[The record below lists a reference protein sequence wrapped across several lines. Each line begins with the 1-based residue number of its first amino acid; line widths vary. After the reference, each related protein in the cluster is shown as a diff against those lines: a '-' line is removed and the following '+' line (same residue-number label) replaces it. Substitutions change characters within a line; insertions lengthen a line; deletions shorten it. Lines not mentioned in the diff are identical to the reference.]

1 MSTLTMTVKRPPLL
15 TFTAPIVAGL
25 GACLGFV
32 TGNVFGQPWVGF
44 FVGAVIGAALAVA
57 LAQFVSVARWK
68 KTWGT
73 TALFALAGLIFG
85 GTGGLVGGAVV
96 GLCLGWFATWI
107 GSGQYRAGVPTY
119 YTAAQT
125 LWHNTF
131 LFITALIF
139 FFLVAPLVP
148 VMWLSFNAQDFF
160 TFTPEMLAF
169 EAEGYSLKHYRNFFE
184 GGGNP
189 GLGLLYGAL
198 IGGVLGGLVQLLPN
212 AERSINKVAVFAG
225 VGAVLGLIV
234 GKMWGV
240 SGAEWMTPLKNSL
253 IIAPFATLISVSL
266 GTLAAIGLSQ
276 SHVPFRQWIMAIM
289 ISPMIVPLIIS
300 ATGMFFFYAPLGNWL
315 EATLGLN
322 QSFVGYV
329 KVILAH
335 AVLGVPFVIITVT
348 ATLVGFDNSLTR
360 AAANMGA
367 SPVTTFFRVQMPLIL
382 PGVISGGLFAFIT
395 SFDEVVVV
403 LFVGSAQQQTLP
415 WQMFTGLR
423 EQISPTILAAA
434 TVLVTISILLLTT
447 VELLRRRSERL
458 RGLSPG

>member
-1 MSTLTMTVKRPPLL
+1 MAYVGPITRPDLM
-15 TFTAPIVAGL
+15 TFTAPCTAAL
-25 GACLGFV
+25 GAVFGFV
-32 TGNVFGQPWVGF
+32 VGNAFGSPWIGVL
-44 FVGAVIGAALAVA
+44 IGAALGFGLAYLLCQFDVPRTAGRWAVIA
-57 LAQFVSVARWK
+57 V
-68 KTWGT
+68 
-73 TALFALAGLIFG
+73 FAILGLVLTNLGGAIAGA
-85 GTGGLVGGAVV
+85 LVGGVV
-96 GLCLGWFATWI
+96 SWFVYWLSTGA
-107 GSGQYRAGVPTY
+107 YRKNVPIY
-119 YTAAQT
+119 YTSLQT
-125 LWHNTF
+125 LWYNSF
-131 LFITALIF
+131 LFICGLVF

-148 VMWLSFNAQDFF
+148 VMWLSFNAEDFF
-160 TFTPEMLAF
+160 TFTPEMLSFDPA
-169 EAEGYSLKHYRNFFE
+169 GYSLKHYRDF
-184 GGGNP
+184 
-189 GLGLLYGAL
+189 LGTD
-198 IGGVLGGLVQLLPN
+198 
-212 AERSINKVAVFAG
+212 
-225 VGAVLGLIV
+225 
-234 GKMWGV
+234 
-240 SGAEWMTPLKNSL
+240 EWMVPLKNSL
-253 IIAPFATLISVSL
+253 IIAPIATVISVTL

-315 EATLGLN
+315 EANLGLN

-367 SPVTTFFRVQMPLIL
+367 NPVTTFFRVQMPLIL

-434 TVLVTISILLLTT
+434 TVLVTFSILLLTT